1 MVNRLEMV
9 FVVPYLARYSV
20 LAGGLALGTA
30 CLAAA
35 TPDIVL
41 QGTVNGTQ
49 NQRYIEESFDVP
61 DGVERLTVVFH
72 YTGKEERTTLDLGVE
87 SPQGF
92 RGWSGG
98 NKDTFTISSTDAT
111 PSYLPGPISPGRWK
125 LLIGVPNIRP
135 KSVSS
140 FEAQVYFNRSAD
152 VHSSFI
158 DLPLR
163 QESRWYR
170 GDFHMHTGHSDGRC
184 ASQAGADVPCPVFVT
199 LEAAV
204 RRRLDFIA
212 VTDHNT
218 ISHYDSLRE

>member
-1 MVNRLEMV
+1 L
-9 FVVPYLARYSV
+9 LA
-20 LAGGLALGTA
+20 
-30 CLAAA
+30 
-35 TPDIVL
+35 
-41 QGTVNGTQ
+41 
-49 NQRYIEESFDVP
+49 
-61 DGVERLTVVFH
+61 
-72 YTGKEERTTLDLGVE
+72 
-87 SPQGF
+87 
-92 RGWSGG
+92 
-98 NKDTFTISSTDAT
+98 TFTISSTDAT

-204 RRRLDFIA
+204 RLAREGALDAA
-212 VTDHNT
+212 VLD
-218 ISHYDSLRE
+218 ISLNGENVFPAAEELQTRGIPFVFATGYGKQILPEKWRGLRCLAKPFNREQLERSIRSILPSQ